1 MAHDLSLSYTPTLQ
15 KGHLKTCRWVA
26 LVKRWVFVC
35 TEWHQLP
42 RRSFAVVAARGRWT
56 RFGEGRFPHV
66 CRSPN
71 CPIRWWSQEA
81 SWVGWFCCTKKEILY
96 DAGFVKHQFS
106 VVVTKQKLPIL
117 GYLTQNLEFF
127 LLSDPPSCHRRWEL
141 QTGFPGAGQLCTH
154 LSTSPLSSNPHRVQV
169 PLDTLSIFRGSIGLI
184 MAWKR
189 TIIYSNIWS
198 CMLLIIPHYM
208 IIKHQN
214 CIEQYLL
221 YIYTDD

>member
-66 CRSPN
+66 CRSQT

-96 DAGFVKHQFS
+96 DAGFVKHQCDKAEAAYPWVS
-106 VVVTKQKLPIL
+106 DSKSGVLPFIWP
-117 GYLTQNLEFF
+117 TF
-127 LLSDPPSCHRRWEL
+127 
-141 QTGFPGAGQLCTH
+141 
-154 LSTSPLSSNPHRVQV
+154 LSSAVRVANGFSWGWSA
-169 PLDTLSIFRGSIGLI
+169 LYTFIDF
-184 MAWKR
+184 
-189 TIIYSNIWS
+189 TIVVKSTPSSSTTWYAINI
-198 CMLLIIPHYM
+198 
-208 IIKHQN
+208 
-214 CIEQYLL
+214 
-221 YIYTDD
+221 